1 MHNICTKAV
10 TFDSYRERGVLDAAL
25 MDKGCQ
31 RLATGLQFHP
41 GTLISSIN
49 KLTAISTL

>member
-1 MHNICTKAV
+1 MHNLFAKVV
-10 TFDSYRERGVLDAAL
+10 TFDTHRRRGVLDAAL

-41 GTLISSIN
+41 GTLISSTN
-49 KLTAISTL
+49 KLTAISTI